1 MKYEFGWTFLNK
13 ETGKLRRIVSFSFNK
28 GDKIMML
35 NSENKINKDKLN
47 FMVNGVSFNMILV
60 EHGSFMMGATEEQEA
75 PKDVEKPAHK
85 VIITRD
91 YYIGETLVT
100 QELFKTVMGDFP
112 LFLSHQDSREK
123 ICQ

>member
-60 EHGSFMMGATEEQEA
+60 EHGSFMMGQR
-75 PKDVEKPAHK
+75 KNKKPQKMLRNRH
-85 VIITRD
+85 IR
-91 YYIGETLVT
+91 
-100 QELFKTVMGDFP
+100 
-112 LFLSHQDSREK
+112 
-123 ICQ
+123 